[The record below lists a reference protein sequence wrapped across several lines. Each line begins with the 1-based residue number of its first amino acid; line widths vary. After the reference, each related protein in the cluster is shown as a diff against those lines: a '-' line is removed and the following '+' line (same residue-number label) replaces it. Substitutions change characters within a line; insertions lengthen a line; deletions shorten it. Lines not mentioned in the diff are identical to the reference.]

1 MLFLCQITLA
11 EQETPTKFHRL
22 EQIIPSKT
30 LLPIK
35 DKRMGWTWLW
45 YNSDSFAIFKSKLL
59 KFIQPCPNIVFNGHN
74 PKENEGNHTSLS
86 WFESTLLTKI

>member
-1 MLFLCQITLA
+1 MQPHLDYDDIKLEILQYNAALAIIGAIRDTSREKITINWSRMSPAKTLEMLLQETSMLFLCQITLA

-35 DKRMGWTWLW
+35 DKRMG
-45 YNSDSFAIFKSKLL
+45 
-59 KFIQPCPNIVFNGHN
+59 
-74 PKENEGNHTSLS
+74 
-86 WFESTLLTKI
+86 